1 MSIKIKPIQNIE
13 CNICLSSFDKTI
25 LYKCNNERCI
35 NEVCNICINKIIKEK
50 TIENKCPYCRDDII
64 VKISKKNKIFKIFY
78 EFSKFF
84 CFYLLFSIL
93 MCSALIIGNLIVT
106 NIFPLVIKILE
117 KKNNF
122 VLTFLVSGFIGFG
135 ILFIT
140 LFLLTSLLFIIKINL
155 CKQN

>member
-1 MSIKIKPIQNIE
+1 
-13 CNICLSSFDKTI
+13 
-25 LYKCNNERCI
+25 
-35 NEVCNICINKIIKEK
+35 
-50 TIENKCPYCRDDII
+50 
-64 VKISKKNKIFKIFY
+64 
-78 EFSKFF
+78 
-84 CFYLLFSIL
+84 
-93 MCSALIIGNLIVT
+93 MCSGLIIGNLIVT

-155 CKQN
+155 CKQIDL